1 MAVGRQATRR
11 RAVSSGAATQHG
23 LAHERQP
30 VAAEVH
36 VVATDEVIARGG
48 YGSPTLFVG
57 GDDMYFG
64 RDRLPLVREAVL
76 RRRAA

>member
-11 RAVSSGAATQHG
+11 RAVSGGAATQHG
-23 LAHERQP
+23 LAHQRQP
-30 VAAEVH
+30 VAAKVH
-36 VVATDEVIARGG
+36 VVADEVIARGG
-48 YGSPTLFVG
+48 FGSPTLFVG

-64 RDRLPLVREAVL
+64 RDRLSLVREAVL